1 MRRFSANLG
10 FLWADLPLD
19 MAIRRAAAA
28 GFAAV
33 ECHWPYDQDLQ
44 KIRSALADTGLPLI
58 SLNTRRGD
66 VASGEN
72 GLAAL
77 PGRQAEAR
85 AAIDEAVD
93 WAAALNARA
102 VHVMA
107 GAVEHDAGDHTAAV
121 LRDNLD
127 YACQRA
133 AAHDK
138 TILIEPLNPADAPG
152 YFLTSC
158 DQAADIIAAVA
169 APQLKM
175 MFDCYHVARIEGEV
189 TPHFDR
195 HAHLIGH
202 VQFAGVPHRGR
213 PDQGDV
219 DYAAVFSHLQQQGY
233 DGFLGAEY
241 RPGGETDETLEWMPL
256 LS

>member
-19 MAIRRAAAA
+19 VAIRRAAAA

-33 ECHWPYDQDLQ
+33 ECHWPYDQDQQ
-44 KIRSALADTGLPLI
+44 KIKSALKATGLPLI

-66 VASGEN
+66 VAGGEN

-77 PGRQAEAR
+77 SGRQAEAR

-93 WAAALNARA
+93 WAVVLNAGA

-107 GAVEHDAGDHTAAV
+107 GAVENHARDHAGEV
-121 LRDNLD
+121 FSDNLD
-127 YACQRA
+127 YACRLA
-133 AAHDK
+133 ATHSK
-138 TILIEPLNPADAPG
+138 MILIEPLNPADAPG
-152 YFLTSC
+152 YFLASC
-158 DQAADIIAAVA
+158 DQTADIIAAVA
-169 APQLKM
+169 APQLKL

-189 TPHFDR
+189 IPHFDR

-213 PDQGDV
+213 PVEGDV
-219 DYAAVFSHLQQQGY
+219 DYSAIFSHLEQQGY

-241 RPGGETDETLEWMPL
+241 RPDEATDATLDWMPL

>member
-1 MRRFSANLG
+1 
-10 FLWADLPLD
+10 
-19 MAIRRAAAA
+19 MAIRHAAAA

-33 ECHWPYDQDLQ
+33 ECHWPYDQDRQ
-44 KIRSALADTGLPLI
+44 KIKSALAATGLPLI

-66 VASGEN
+66 VAGGEN

-93 WAAALNARA
+93 WAVALNAGA

-107 GAVEHDAGDHTAAV
+107 GAVGDNATTHAGDV
-121 LRDNLD
+121 FRDNLD
-127 YACQRA
+127 YACRLA
-133 AAHDK
+133 ATHGK
-138 TILIEPLNPADAPG
+138 MILIEPLNPADRRGIFWRHAIRRQNHN
-152 YFLTSC
+152 LTG
-158 DQAADIIAAVA
+158 
-169 APQLKM
+169 APQLKL

-189 TPHFDR
+189 IPHFDR

-202 VQFAGVPHRGR
+202 VQFAGVPKRGR

-219 DYAAVFSHLQQQGY
+219 DYSVIFSHLEQQGY
-233 DGFLGAEY
+233 DGFWGPNIVPTEKQTRHLTGC
-241 RPGGETDETLEWMPL
+241 RFCLD
-256 LS
+256 